1 MPVLWIAYFRRQLN
15 SPVPMVKRMMLAV
28 IFICIIVNGIS
39 QESANQVDTLR
50 KDALNVF
57 MESTDYLRNEIP
69 YVNYVRDIRDAG
81 VYIISTSQRT
91 GSGGYEYTYFLVGQH
106 EFEGMR
112 DTISFVTTPDETTD
126 GYRQKMVRTIKM
138 GLMRYV
144 ARTPLA
150 QYMNISFSQPLS
162 ETVTSDKWKSWVFK
176 GSLSSYL
183 NGQKTYKY
191 YYFTGNLAAAK
202 ITEKWKIDIN
212 ARYNTNESKYII
224 DESTITS
231 KSVTKYITGLVVRS
245 ISDHWSYG
253 GSTTI
258 GSSSY
263 SNKKL
268 YYNLMPGIE
277 YDLFPYSESTR
288 RQMRILYSA
297 GINLVNYTDTT
308 IYDKIRENLFL
319 HSLSASYEVIQKWG
333 SIDFTLEYSNYLH
346 DWSKNNLSFSGYFN
360 FRIAKGLSMNFGG
373 GASMIHDQINLVKQD
388 LTYDEILLQRK
399 EIATQYEYYMSFG
412 LSYTFGSIYNN
423 VVNPRF
429 GNSSGG
435 GMMIIMN

>member
-1 MPVLWIAYFRRQLN
+1 MKRIILAAVLILN
-15 SPVPMVKRMMLAV
+15 
-28 IFICIIVNGIS
+28 IVNCKS
-39 QESANQVDTLR
+39 QEAEIQPDTLR

-57 MESTDYLRNEIP
+57 MQSTDYIRKEIP

-112 DTISFVTTPDETTD
+112 DTISFVTTPDETTE
-126 GYRQKMVRTIKM
+126 GYRQKMVRTLKM

-150 QYMNISFSQPLS
+150 QYMNISFSQPLT
-162 ETVTSDKWKSWVFK
+162 ETVMGDKWKSWVFK

-191 YYFTGNLAAAK
+191 YYLTGNLAASK

-212 ARYNTNESKYII
+212 ARYNTNASEYII
-224 DESTITS
+224 GESTITS
-231 KSVTKYITGLVVRS
+231 KSKTKYVTGLVVRS

-253 GSTTI
+253 GSTTV

-288 RQMRILYSA
+288 RQMRVLYSA
-297 GINLVNYTDTT
+297 GINLVEYADTT

-319 HSLSASYEVIQKWG
+319 HTLSASYEVIQKWG
-333 SIDFTLEYSNYLH
+333 SIDFTLQYSNYLH

-360 FRIAKGLSMNFGG
+360 FRIAKGLSLNFGG

-399 EIATQYEYYMSFG
+399 EIATQYEYYVNFG